1 MRAVPILFAFLV
13 SLALPAQAQFSPAIT
28 VNDAVITPFEIE
40 QRERMLEVFGTPGNL
55 SEVARDQL
63 IEERLKAQELNRAG
77 LRLNEEG
84 LQRAMTDFAARA
96 DQDLDQFLAGLRQNG
111 IAEETLR
118 DFVRVNATWRDYIRQ
133 RYGSR
138 AEVTEAEV
146 DRALGQSEGGA
157 GIQVL
162 LNEIIIPAP
171 PDRAEAAMQRAEQI
185 SALTSQAAFEAEARR
200 VSALPSRESGGR
212 LDWLPISNFPA
223 PLRPIF
229 LGLAPGEV
237 TDPLPIENGIALF
250 QLRDVREVA
259 RATPAP
265 AEIDYAAY
273 YIDGGRAPAAQE
285 RAARV
290 AGRVDT
296 CDDLY
301 GVARDQPPRVLERN
315 TLPPAEIPQ
324 DVATE
329 LAKLDP
335 GETSAALTR
344 AGGDTLVLLMLCGRT
359 PSEAG
364 AQDRDAVRNQ
374 LRSQRLSGYA
384 EALLAE
390 LRASARIT
398 RN

>member
-1 MRAVPILFAFLV
+1 MRAVQILFAFLLSV
-13 SLALPAQAQFSPAIT
+13 ALPAQAQFSPAIT

-63 IEERLKAQELNRAG
+63 IEERLKAQELDRAG

-96 DQDLDQFLAGLRQNG
+96 DEDLEQFLAGLRQNG

-118 DFVRVNATWRDYIRQ
+118 DFVRINATWRDYIRQ

-162 LNEIIIPAP
+162 LSEIIIPAP

-185 SALTSQAAFEAEARR
+185 SALTSLAAFEAEASR
-200 VSALPSRESGGR
+200 VSALPSRDRGGR

-229 LGLAPGEV
+229 LGLVPGEV

-265 AEIDYAAY
+265 AEIEYAAY

-301 GVARDQPPRVLERN
+301 GVARGQPPRVLERN
-315 TLPPAEIPQ
+315 ALPPDEIPQ

-344 AGGDTLVLLMLCGRT
+344 ANGDTLVLLMLCGRT
-359 PSEAG
+359 PAEAG

-398 RN
+398 GN

>member
-1 MRAVPILFAFLV
+1 MRAVPILFALIV

-28 VNDAVITPFEIE
+28 VNEAVITPFEIE

-63 IEERLKAQELNRAG
+63 IEERLKAQELDRAG
-77 LRLNEEG
+77 LRLNDEG

-133 RYGSR
+133 RYGPR

-171 PDRAEAAMQRAEQI
+171 PDRAAAAMQRAEQI
-185 SALTSQAAFEAEARR
+185 SALTSFAAFEAEARR

-315 TLPPAEIPQ
+315 ALPPDEIPQ

-359 PSEAG
+359 PAEGG

>member
-1 MRAVPILFAFLV
+1 MRAVLILLALLV
-13 SLALPAQAQFSPAIT
+13 PVALPAQAQFSPAIT
-28 VNDAVITPFEIE
+28 VNDKAITPFEIE
-40 QRERMLEVFGTPGNL
+40 QRERMLEVFRTPGDL
-55 SEVARDQL
+55 ADLAREQL
-63 IEERLKAQELNRAG
+63 IEERLKAQELERAG
-77 LRLNEEG
+77 LRLTEEG

-96 DQDLDQFLAGLRQNG
+96 DQDLDQFLTVLRQNG
-111 IAEETLR
+111 IEEESMR
-118 DFVRVNATWRDYIRQ
+118 DFVRINATWRDYIRQ
-133 RYGSR
+133 RYDSR
-138 AEVTEAEV
+138 ARVTEAEV
-146 DRALGQSEGGA
+146 DRALGRSEGGA

-171 PDRAEAAMQRAEQI
+171 PERAEAAMQRAEQI
-185 SALTSQAAFEAEARR
+185 SELTSFSAFESEASR
-200 VSALPSRESGGR
+200 VSALPSRERGGR

-250 QLRDVREVA
+250 QLRDLREVT
-259 RATPAP
+259 RGTPAP

-273 YIDGGRAPAAQE
+273 YIDGGLSEQALD

-315 TLPPAEIPQ
+315 ALPPDEIPQ
-324 DVATE
+324 DVAVE

-335 GETSAALTR
+335 GETSWGLTR

-359 PSEAG
+359 PAENG

-398 RN
+398 GN

>member
-1 MRAVPILFAFLV
+1 MRAVPILFALLV
-13 SLALPAQAQFSPAIT
+13 SLALPAQAQFSPAIK

-63 IEERLKAQELNRAG
+63 IEERLKAQELDRAG

-84 LQRAMTDFAARA
+84 LQRAMSDFAARA
-96 DQDLDQFLAGLRQNG
+96 DQGLDQFLAGLRQNG

-133 RYGSR
+133 RYGPR

-200 VSALPSRESGGR
+200 VSALPSRDSGGR

-273 YIDGGRAPAAQE
+273 YIDGGRASAAQE

-315 TLPPAEIPQ
+315 SLPPDEIPQ

-359 PSEAG
+359 PAEAG

-398 RN
+398 GN

>member
-1 MRAVPILFAFLV
+1 
-13 SLALPAQAQFSPAIT
+13 
-28 VNDAVITPFEIE
+28 
-40 QRERMLEVFGTPGNL
+40 
-55 SEVARDQL
+55 
-63 IEERLKAQELNRAG
+63 
-77 LRLNEEG
+77 
-84 LQRAMTDFAARA
+84 
-96 DQDLDQFLAGLRQNG
+96 
-111 IAEETLR
+111 
-118 DFVRVNATWRDYIRQ
+118 
-133 RYGSR
+133 
-138 AEVTEAEV
+138 
-146 DRALGQSEGGA
+146 
-157 GIQVL
+157 
-162 LNEIIIPAP
+162 
-171 PDRAEAAMQRAEQI
+171 MQRAEQI
-185 SALTSQAAFEAEARR
+185 SELTSFSAFESEASR
-200 VSALPSRESGGR
+200 VSALPSRERGGR

-250 QLRDVREVA
+250 QLRDLREVT
-259 RATPAP
+259 RGTPAP

-273 YIDGGRAPAAQE
+273 YIDGGLSEQALD

-315 TLPPAEIPQ
+315 ALPPDEIPQ
-324 DVATE
+324 DVAVE

-335 GETSAALTR
+335 GETSWGLTR

-359 PSEAG
+359 PAENG

-384 EALLAE
+384 DALLAE

-398 RN
+398 GN